1 MAMRGRRP
9 RGRSGGARTP
19 IARASSA
26 PRHAAGASAVSRR
39 PDPGD
44 RCPLLFSTS
53 AGRLAA
59 GRRGHAAHIIIKM
72 IEITTRR
79 RHKADPGT
87 PGAAAHLRRRFW
99 VGRARAARGPGPT
112 PTAPPATAPR
122 TSPGWGARA
131 ACARARGLS
140 RLYSPPRRRVD
151 PLAQSALRTMHA
163 MRGSILLR
171 RRAPTSIDRQP
182 ESAQCPSLSAI
193 WIRTHTQH
201 TPREHETDPPD
212 TSPLCRTSRDPP

>member
-1 MAMRGRRP
+1 MRGRRP

-39 PDPGD
+39 NPGD

-53 AGRLAA
+53 AGRRLAA
-59 GRRGHAAHIIIKM
+59 GCRGHAAHIIIKM

-99 VGRARAARGPGPT
+99 VRRARAARGPGPT

-140 RLYSPPRRRVD
+140 RLYTPPRRGPSRTVGSPNHACNERVHPPPSAGSYINRSTTRECAV
-151 PLAQSALRTMHA
+151 PLAFRHLDQNTHAAHTART
-163 MRGSILLR
+163 
-171 RRAPTSIDRQP
+171 
-182 ESAQCPSLSAI
+182 
-193 WIRTHTQH
+193 
-201 TPREHETDPPD
+201 
-212 TSPLCRTSRDPP
+212 